1 MSLDRRKPE
10 RSLAETAAQRI
21 GERMGESSPWSNVL
35 QQLGA
40 VDRAAY
46 EAVAQTPT
54 PSLDEPIRRLSNA
67 ASYSR
72 LWLGIAA
79 VIAVLG
85 GERGRRAAV
94 EGIVSIGVTSATVN
108 LLAKS
113 IAARPRPELQ
123 ELERFPGREVEM
135 PGSSSFPSGH
145 AASGF
150 AFSYAV
156 SRHLPE
162 LAVPMRLLAGAV
174 AYSRVHIGVH
184 YPGDVA
190 VGSTLGAG
198 IASMVASAGD
208 RLAARRRRSHC

>member
-1 MSLDRRKPE
+1 
-10 RSLAETAAQRI
+10 
-21 GERMGESSPWSNVL
+21 
-35 QQLGA
+35 
-40 VDRAAY
+40 
-46 EAVAQTPT
+46 
-54 PSLDEPIRRLSNA
+54 
-67 ASYSR
+67 
-72 LWLGIAA
+72 
-79 VIAVLG
+79 
-85 GERGRRAAV
+85 V

-190 VGSTLGAG
+190 VGSTIGAG
-198 IASMVASAGD
+198 IGSMVASAGD